1 MKPFLF
7 FLPLAVLILNGCSNV
22 SVTGDGVIKT
32 EARTVSEFSK
42 LAVTGGY
49 EVEWTAGK
57 PALIISADEN
67 LLPLIKTV
75 VSGGTLTI
83 DSKDNFSTAKNIKVI
98 LSSPSLSGVE
108 LTGGNDFT
116 ASQLSGQS
124 LNVESTGASDINL
137 SGSVTNLA
145 ATLTGASKL
154 KAKSFPVQNCTLALV
169 GASEA
174 DVTVSGA
181 FKVSVTGASSV
192 TYAGNP
198 KTVDKEVTGAG
209 SIKQQP

>member
-1 MKPFLF
+1 MKRFLI
-7 FLPLAVLILNGCSNV
+7 FLAAAVLILNGCSNV
-22 SVTGDGVIKT
+22 SLTGDGVIKT
-32 EARTVSEFSK
+32 ETRPISEFSK

-49 EVEWTAGK
+49 DVEWTAGK
-57 PALIISADEN
+57 PALTVSADEN
-67 LLPLIKTV
+67 LLPLVKTV

-83 DSKDNFSTAKNIKVI
+83 DSKENFSTAKNIKVV
-98 LSSPSLSGVE
+98 LSSPSLADVE
-108 LTGGNDFT
+108 LTGGNDFN
-116 ASQLSGQS
+116 ASRLSGQS
-124 LNVESTGASDINL
+124 LNLESTGASEINL
-137 SGSVTNLA
+137 SGGVTNLD

-154 KAKSFPVQNCTLALV
+154 KAKSFPVQNCTLSLV

-192 TYAGNP
+192 TYSGNP

-209 SIKQQP
+209 SIRQSD